1 MQISKLITLTLPLKY
16 LIVLWVLMILPPFKT
31 VVKIDSCAA
40 SGRCRIFYND
50 GSTDLLF
57 NPYIGQRILIKDL
70 QPIR

>member
-1 MQISKLITLTLPLKY
+1 MGKLKLSTLTYLAIL
-16 LIVLWVLMILPPFKT
+16 LIVLVIPALFKT

-40 SGRCRIFYND
+40 SGRCRVLFND
-50 GSTDLLF
+50 GTVDLLF